1 MLLGVVDQVA
11 HVADGS
17 TKSETTP
24 VRHLP
29 TSGDRPLD
37 AVIMDERRD
46 GPRWLCDDDDDDD
59 ECLDCLRSYTNVCSI
74 LSGQKHHKHPIDT
87 GVYV

>member
-1 MLLGVVDQVA
+1 
-11 HVADGS
+11 VADGS
-17 TKSETTP
+17 TDFETTP

-46 GPRWLCDDDDDDD
+46 DEDDDV
-59 ECLDCLRSYTNVCSI
+59 L
-74 LSGQKHHKHPIDT
+74 HPAK
-87 GVYV
+87 

>member
-1 MLLGVVDQVA
+1 LVVFPIRPGVVGLVA

-24 VRHLP
+24 ARHLP
-29 TSGDRPLD
+29 TSGDRPLA

-46 GPRWLCDDDDDDD
+46 GPRWLCDDDD
-59 ECLDCLRSYTNVCSI
+59 
-74 LSGQKHHKHPIDT
+74 LSVLFSMKRREKT
-87 GVYV
+87 AEFN